1 MVLRLS
7 AESPGNRNFYLSGR
21 VEEPISV
28 PFELS
33 NSGGKNIWIGVEKIV
48 DRMPVM
54 SEKGNSCRPTF
65 GIMCNLP
72 TFVTRQVLT
81 MLVTDP
87 EGMTAGQ
94 VP

>member
-33 NSGGKNIWIGVEKIV
+33 NSGGKKYLDRSREDCGQNARQIGK
-48 DRMPVM
+48 
-54 SEKGNSCRPTF
+54 SQQ
-65 GIMCNLP
+65 LP
-72 TFVTRQVLT
+72 TDFWNN
-81 MLVTDP
+81 
-87 EGMTAGQ
+87 E
-94 VP
+94 